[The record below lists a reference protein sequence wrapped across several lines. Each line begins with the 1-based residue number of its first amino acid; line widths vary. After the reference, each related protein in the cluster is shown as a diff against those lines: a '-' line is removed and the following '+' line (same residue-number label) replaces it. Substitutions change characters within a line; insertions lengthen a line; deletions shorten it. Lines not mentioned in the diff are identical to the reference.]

1 MGNLHKTLATGK
13 AKIYYE
19 LKDEFESVGT
29 RFVNWDMHYTAA
41 HAKGLWLCGNVANN
55 KPLIVGLVPWSNI
68 SRMIVDSKNER
79 VYIEVKDLQSII
91 DNASTDFKLYKKSFT
106 HPMSDTSQMAIAL
119 PIDLFSGNILYYLQN
134 RIPTEVREEK
144 LTDSEKLRS
153 TIFTIIGIVAIVLVI
168 ASYFM

>member
-1 MGNLHKTLATGK
+1 
-13 AKIYYE
+13 
-19 LKDEFESVGT
+19 
-29 RFVNWDMHYTAA
+29 
-41 HAKGLWLCGNVANN
+41 
-55 KPLIVGLVPWSNI
+55 
-68 SRMIVDSKNER
+68 
-79 VYIEVKDLQSII
+79 
-91 DNASTDFKLYKKSFT
+91 
-106 HPMSDTSQMAIAL
+106 MSDTSQMAIAL

>member
-1 MGNLHKTLATGK
+1 MGNLHKILATRK

-19 LKDEFESVGT
+19 LENEFESVGT

-79 VYIEVKDLQSII
+79 VYIEVKD
-91 DNASTDFKLYKKSFT
+91 NA
-106 HPMSDTSQMAIAL
+106 
-119 PIDLFSGNILYYLQN
+119 GNISEHNDECKFRVNVDIKTPVCPAVGQEL
-134 RIPTEVREEK
+134 EK
-144 LTDSEKLRS
+144 KMVKYGGRLH
-153 TIFTIIGIVAIVLVI
+153 
-168 ASYFM
+168 